1 MDLIN
6 LFKYIKSADSEALY
20 EKWLSF
26 LTNSQFDFTGLQ
38 SISFLEN
45 CPVMT
50 DLQGNK
56 FKIDFIEDRTNYH
69 KKKSN
74 IKSELISRALGGGR
88 LGLRLLDLTAGLAID
103 SVFLAQL
110 GFTVTALERNPL
122 IFLALEQALAQY
134 KQQQQLLSSDFPYLA
149 LNFQYSSAQDFLNA
163 TSPDF
168 DVIYFDPMFPQKTKS
183 ALPRQEMVFF
193 KNLVGSDLDADQVL
207 QQALNMPGVKR
218 VVVKRPL
225 KAPCIGDVKPQHTL
239 EGKLIRFDIYN
250 KVTHAKK
257 VSDEN

>member
-1 MDLIN
+1 M
-6 LFKYIKSADSEALY
+6 FKYIKSADSEALY

-26 LTNSQFDFTGLQ
+26 LTKSRFDFSGLQ
-38 SISFLEN
+38 AISFLEN

-134 KQQQQLLSSDFPYLA
+134 KQQQQLLSSDYPDLA
-149 LNFQYSSAQDFLNA
+149 LDFQYSSAQDFLNA

-250 KVTHAKK
+250 KAIHAIK